1 MAGVALTDHDIVG
14 QLFQQSEW
22 SHAFGVTFRGPTVPK
37 QDTFGY
43 AAYKR

>member
-1 MAGVALTDHDIVG
+1 MAGVALTDQDIVG

-22 SHAFGVTFRGPTVPK
+22 SHAFGVSFDGQTLPK
-37 QDTFGY
+37 QQTFGY